1 MSRTSE
7 MIEWEQKLTI
17 IHAYSYNTEDN
28 PMASD
33 MIYDYGI
40 ARLKSMKDMHPDS
53 WAKSRMYPDVFLDE
67 EEAWRYTSVHFPKT
81 EEIGRWLVERKQ
93 VVSEGRQ

>member
-28 PMASD
+28 N
-33 MIYDYGI
+33 
-40 ARLKSMKDMHPDS
+40 
-53 WAKSRMYPDVFLDE
+53 
-67 EEAWRYTSVHFPKT
+67 WR
-81 EEIGRWLVERKQ
+81 
-93 VVSEGRQ
+93 